1 MSNFKH
7 IFKLKSISYK
17 LLIYFLLLILL
28 PIFTI
33 SLMGNHYYS
42 KTMSAEINNHT
53 IQMIDQ
59 VNNNVEFYLKN
70 IENIIYYLSQDP
82 QVNKFLKNE
91 FKTQKEK
98 AETEYEIK
106 RILRSFSEAH
116 TEIGGIMIVNSND
129 TYISNEMSKISR
141 DSFSRDVWFKL
152 AYAQPSKIH
161 LISKPLG
168 RNIRAYKD
176 YSSDSVLSV
185 SKAFTD
191 SVTGN
196 FTGTVLIDL
205 KLATIKDVIA
215 DVTLGK
221 DGFLYI
227 LDGDGNM
234 VYAPVNPIVYRVN
247 NKWLNSDTNSV
258 TRDIKNNKYKIIY
271 KHSDYTNF
279 KTVGVFSLSKNL
291 QVVTNIRF
299 YIVGIGIVT
308 MVLAFIAALFFTKS
322 IANPLKKLRRLMR
335 KAEEGDLNVRFN
347 YNGRD
352 EIGQLGDSFNRMIDE
367 IRNLIEMVYVEQKS
381 KREAELKTLQAQ
393 IKPHFLYN
401 TLDTIQWMAQ
411 VHKADD
417 IVEVVDA
424 LTKLF
429 RIGINKGNEMISVKE
444 ELEHIKS
451 YLIIQKIR
459 YEEKLDY
466 EISFEDSILEYK
478 VIKLILQPL
487 VENAIY
493 HGVKEKRGTG
503 KIYIT
508 VEKHEK
514 GICLSI
520 SDNGAGMSEARLQEI
535 QAMLNSDNLGNRNP
549 GYGTFNVQNRIR
561 LSFGNQYGLS
571 FTSKA
576 GEGTTVRVFHPI
588 IEK

>member
-196 FTGTVLIDL
+196 FMGTVLIDL

-247 NKWLNSDTNSV
+247 NKWLNCDTNNV

-503 KIYIT
+503 KISIT

>member
-196 FTGTVLIDL
+196 FMGTVLIDL

-247 NKWLNSDTNSV
+247 NKWLNSDTNNV

>member
-141 DSFSRDVWFKL
+141 DSFSRDIWFKL
-152 AYAQPSKIH
+152 AYGQPSKIH

-191 SVTGN
+191 SVTSN
-196 FTGTVLIDL
+196 FMGTVLIDL

-247 NKWLNSDTNSV
+247 NKWLNSGTNSV

>member
-1 MSNFKH
+1 MSNFKQ

-42 KTMSAEINNHT
+42 KTMATEINNHT

-70 IENIIYYLSQDP
+70 IENIIYYLSKDP
-82 QVNKFLKNE
+82 QVNKFLSNE
-91 FKTQKEK
+91 YKTQKEK
-98 AETEYEIK
+98 TETEYEIK
-106 RILRSFSEAH
+106 RILKSFSEAH
-116 TEIGGIMIVNSND
+116 SEIGGIMIVNSRD

-141 DSFSRDVWFKL
+141 ESFSKDIWFKL
-152 AYAQPSKIH
+152 AYGEPSKIH

-168 RNIRAYKD
+168 RNIRTYKD

-191 SVTGN
+191 SDTGE

-205 KLATIKDVIA
+205 KLVTIKNVIA

-234 VYAPVNPIVYRVN
+234 VYAPVNPVVYRVN

-291 QVVTNIRF
+291 EVVTNIRF

-308 MVLAFIAALFFTKS
+308 MILACIAALFFTKS

-347 YNGRD
+347 YKGRD
-352 EIGQLGDSFNRMIDE
+352 EIGQLGDSFNKMIDE

-411 VHKADD
+411 VHGADD

-466 EISFEDSILEYK
+466 DINFEDSILEYK

-503 KIYIT
+503 KISIT

-514 GICLSI
+514 GICLRI

-535 QAMLNSDNLGNRNP
+535 QAMLNSDNLGNKNP

-571 FTSKA
+571 FTSKS
-576 GEGTTVRVFHPI
+576 GEGTTVCVFHPI

>member
-196 FTGTVLIDL
+196 FMGTVLIDL

-247 NKWLNSDTNSV
+247 NKWLNSDTNNV

-466 EISFEDSILEYK
+466 EISFEESILEYK